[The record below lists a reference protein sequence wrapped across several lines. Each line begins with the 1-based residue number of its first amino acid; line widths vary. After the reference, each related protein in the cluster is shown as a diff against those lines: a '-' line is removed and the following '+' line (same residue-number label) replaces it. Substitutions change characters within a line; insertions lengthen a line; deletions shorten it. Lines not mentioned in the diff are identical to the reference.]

1 MPPTSAPVYPSSSQ
15 PAQRARPRALRAGL
29 LDLRAGLLDLRAGLR
44 APRTSA
50 QGRPTAITIPP
61 ATASSQYQPV

>member
-1 MPPTSAPVYPSSSQ
+1 MPPTSATVYPSSSQ
-15 PAQRARPRALRAGL
+15 PTQPARPRALRAGL
-29 LDLRAGLLDLRAGLR
+29 LAPRAGLR

-50 QGRPTAITIPP
+50 QGKPTAITIPP